1 LSERIAEPRNRL
13 VNFRVTEAE
22 YVQIREACVARGCRG
37 LSAYARWAT
46 LDSMTRRSTP
56 EAPGGSW
63 ENVSGWLDDRFA
75 SLEASI
81 RRVLQ
86 LLNSREGE

>member
-1 LSERIAEPRNRL
+1 LSERIAQPRNRL

-22 YVQIREACVARGCRG
+22 YLQIREACLARGCRG

-46 LDSMTRRSTP
+46 LDSMRRRSAP
-56 EAPGGSW
+56 EPSSGSR
-63 ENVSGWLDDRFA
+63 ENLSRWLDDRLA

-81 RRVLQ
+81 RRLLQ
-86 LLNSREGE
+86 LLNASEGE